1 MKSDETRIRQGV
13 RAIAGWARGEGRR
26 GSQIAEGSRQERGG
40 ERDCPQKTPRDA
52 DRGRQ
57 GSRSRNFYRPFV
69 SVRGYE
75 IRGRTSETIPG
86 RGEALPTLSAG
97 RGNSSVEAGTSGS
110 GSVSRRLVAA
120 GLPEGNPGIAVCS
133 PLRMG
138 PGCIAVGFPRDHGVT
153 KLIVD
158 IDGKA

>member
-13 RAIAGWARGEGRR
+13 REIAGWARGEGR
-26 GSQIAEGSRQERGG
+26 GGWQIAVGSGQETGRGTGLSADDAEGRRSRQARVKIAEFLPSIRK
-40 ERDCPQKTPRDA
+40 RPRL
-52 DRGRQ
+52 R
-57 GSRSRNFYRPFV
+57 
-69 SVRGYE
+69 

-133 PLRMG
+133 PLRIG

-158 IDGKA
+158 IDGTA